1 MSQLWQ
7 QILLFQI
14 SAKHLVICDKF
25 TARQTGLNLLSMGKC
40 FFNDSEQ
47 FIFNILVNWLA
58 SIMHVEV
65 FWDLGP
71 FFIKFLSQLAAKT
84 ILVILESI
92 VNCCVKFHE
101 FSEIF
106 TLDVGLVVFTNI
118 LSIVFEVEIRMITV
132 IMESILTL
140 LMSCSSLKRMTIR
153 EL

>member
-1 MSQLWQ
+1 
-7 QILLFQI
+7 
-14 SAKHLVICDKF
+14 
-25 TARQTGLNLLSMGKC
+25 
-40 FFNDSEQ
+40 
-47 FIFNILVNWLA
+47 
-58 SIMHVEV
+58 
-65 FWDLGP
+65 
-71 FFIKFLSQLAAKT
+71 
-84 ILVILESI
+84 

-101 FSEIF
+101 FSKIF